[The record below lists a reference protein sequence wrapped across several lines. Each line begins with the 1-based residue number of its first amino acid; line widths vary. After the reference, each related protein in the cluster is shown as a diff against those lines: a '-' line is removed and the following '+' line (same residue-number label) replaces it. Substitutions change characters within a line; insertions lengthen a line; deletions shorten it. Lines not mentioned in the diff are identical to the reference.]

1 LDSRRSGDQ
10 FNVDLANQGRL
21 TFMKHAF
28 FGRALP
34 AFALAAVAL
43 ASVPAAASP
52 YTSMVVFGDSLS
64 DNGNNASLGLINP
77 GQVVTNNTYV
87 PSSTYGSGVYSNG
100 PVWASDVA
108 SSLGVPL
115 LPSRLG
121 GTDFAFGGATTGTV
135 GPLPNLLQQASLYL
149 GSTGNVASPN
159 ALYVIA
165 GGGND
170 ARAAL
175 ATIAACGAGAC
186 LGPTVASTAASF
198 AANIGTIV
206 DQLQLAGAQH
216 IVVWDTPN
224 LGLAPAVVAAGGAGL
239 GTFLAASM
247 NAALAGRLAGEVGV
261 STFDIFGL
269 GTSIALHPSVFG
281 FTNVTD
287 ACGAAVGANCDS
299 YAYWDG
305 IHPTEAAHMVIADA
319 FLAVAAVPEPS
330 TWAMMILGFAG
341 VGFMIYRRRSQSSAL
356 TVA

>member
-1 LDSRRSGDQ
+1 
-10 FNVDLANQGRL
+10 
-21 TFMKHAF
+21 MKHAF
-28 FGRALP
+28 FGRVLP
-34 AFALAAVAL
+34 AFTLAAVAL
-43 ASVPAAASP
+43 ASLPAAASP
-52 YTSMVVFGDSLS
+52 YTSLVVFGDSLS

-77 GQVVTNNTYV
+77 GQVVTGNTYV
-87 PSSTYGSGVYSNG
+87 PSFTYGSGVYSNG

-108 SSLGVPL
+108 SKLGVTL
-115 LPSRLG
+115 TPSNLG
-121 GTDFAFGGATTGTV
+121 GTDFAFGGATTGTA

-175 ATIAACGAGAC
+175 ATIAACAGAC

-224 LGLAPAVVAAGGAGL
+224 LGLAPAVVAAGGASLGL
-239 GTFLAASM
+239 FLAASM
-247 NAALAGRLAGEVGV
+247 NAAIAERLAGEAGV

-269 GTSIALHPSVFG
+269 GASIALDPSAFG

-287 ACGAAVGANCDS
+287 ACGAVVGENCNS

-305 IHPTEAAHMVIADA
+305 IHPTAAAHMLIAEK
-319 FLAVAAVPEPS
+319 FLTIAAPVPEPS
-330 TWAMMILGFAG
+330 TWAMMIFGFAG
-341 VGFMIYRRRSQSSAL
+341 VGFMACRRRKVAAL
-356 TVA
+356 AA